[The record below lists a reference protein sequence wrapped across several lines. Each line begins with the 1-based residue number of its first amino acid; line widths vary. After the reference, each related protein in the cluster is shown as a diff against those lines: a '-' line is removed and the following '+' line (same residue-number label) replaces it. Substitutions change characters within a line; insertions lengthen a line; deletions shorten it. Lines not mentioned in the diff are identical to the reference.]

1 LSAVPVRHPGE
12 HVFVQQHPTNHK
24 GAVAEAMIAAHAIK
38 LGIDVLKPVAE
49 HGRYD
54 LLFNFPD
61 RAVRVQCKWAP
72 LQNETVL
79 IRVYSSRRGP
89 DGLRRTTYTADEI
102 DAVAGYCPQLDRCY
116 LIPIVDIAGRQAVHL
131 RVAPPKNNQLGAVN
145 MADAYELGAVAQLG
159 RAPAWHAG
167 GHGFESRQLHSPEA
181 PSEQEVGAHEFRE
194 KFGYWME
201 RAAAGDE
208 ILITRRG
215 RRYARL
221 GPPDPQLA
229 TGPDSQSKQRTGA

>member
-1 LSAVPVRHPGE
+1 M
-12 HVFVQQHPTNHK
+12 FVHSTNHK

-38 LGIDVLKPVAE
+38 LGIDVLKPIAE

-54 LLFNFPD
+54 LLFNLPE
-61 RAVRVQCKWAP
+61 AALRVQCKWAP
-72 LQNETVL
+72 LQGGTVL
-79 IRVYSSRRGP
+79 IRVYSTRRGP
-89 DGLRRTTYTADEI
+89 DGLRRNGYTAQEI

-116 LIPIVDIAGRQAVHL
+116 LVPMEDIAGRQAVHL
-131 RVAPPKNNQLGAVN
+131 RVSPARNNQVGAVN
-145 MADAYELGAVAQLG
+145 IASAYELGAVAQLG

-167 GHGFESRQLHSPEA
+167 GRGFESHQLHSSDSPAER
-181 PSEQEVGAHEFRE
+181 QVGAHEFRE
-194 KFGYWME
+194 KFGYWMD

-221 GPPDPQLA
+221 GPPDPQL
-229 TGPDSQSKQRTGA
+229 TREREEP

>member
-1 LSAVPVRHPGE
+1 M
-12 HVFVQQHPTNHK
+12 FVHSTNHK
-24 GAVAEAMIAAHAIK
+24 GAVAEAMIAAHAINF
-38 LGIDVLKPVAE
+38 GIDVLKPVAE

-54 LLFNFPD
+54 LMFNL
-61 RAVRVQCKWAP
+61 AGETLRVQCKWAP
-72 LQNETVL
+72 LANGTVL

-89 DGLRRTTYTADEI
+89 EGLRRTIYTPEEI

-116 LIPIVDIAGRQAVHL
+116 LVPMAHIAGRREMHL
-131 RVAPPKNNQLGAVN
+131 RVAPARNNQLGAVN
-145 MADAYELGAVAQLG
+145 IASAYELGAVAQLG

-167 GHGFESRQLHSPEA
+167 GRGFESHQLHSPDL
-181 PSEQEVGAHEFRE
+181 PSHHEVGAHEFRE
-194 KFGYWME
+194 KFGYWMD

-229 TGPDSQSKQRTGA
+229 TTDTARGEEPEPGREAAPPDTARTSR